1 MSEDI
6 FRRVITTGVF
16 LSFIAVVVQTAL
28 LFVVYRRIKVTQVKA
43 VRVVNT
49 VLSVIGIIHRFAEEN
64 APKFFEIATYASE
77 GAKSLK
83 EQANR
88 LHDVFKDL
96 TDRLCAKVAW
106 IVGAMDQA
114 LRHMNQAGDV
124 LKQTILTP
132 VKHVDGFMH
141 GVRTALLV
149 LSHRRRQRPPM
160 LRKTK

>member
-83 EQANR
+83 EQANGSGFATYESGGR
-88 LHDVFKDL
+88 RTETNNPHAGETCGWLHARGPNGTFGV
-96 TDRLCAKVAW
+96 VAPSTPAASDATQDE
-106 IVGAMDQA
+106 VTGVPMA
-114 LRHMNQAGDV
+114 AGY
-124 LKQTILTP
+124 P
-132 VKHVDGFMH
+132 
-141 GVRTALLV
+141 A
-149 LSHRRRQRPPM
+149 
-160 LRKTK
+160 